1 MKKNNNVIK
10 LSNITKSSI
19 SKKVK
24 QKLDSDIDRLNRGY
38 KRLSPQEKDTL
49 FILLDAFLCMNGP
62 NDIAG

>member
-24 QKLDSDIDRLNRGY
+24 QKSDIDRLTRGY
-38 KRLSPQEKDTL
+38 KRLSPQEKDTF
-49 FILLDAFLCMNGP
+49 FILLDAFLCMNGSD
-62 NDIAG
+62 NIAG